1 MTVPQEKKNKTAE
14 MKREWVSEE
23 TNQLKNQV
31 TKRKTSLCK

>member
-23 TNQLKNQV
+23 TNQLKI
-31 TKRKTSLCK
+31 R